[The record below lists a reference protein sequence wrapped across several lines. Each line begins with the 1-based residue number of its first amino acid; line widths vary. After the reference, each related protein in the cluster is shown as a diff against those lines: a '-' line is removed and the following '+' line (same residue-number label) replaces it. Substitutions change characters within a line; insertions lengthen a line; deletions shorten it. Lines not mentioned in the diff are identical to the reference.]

1 MMNSDEKRIIKREC
15 LFELNS
21 ATTTVPKYPQAM
33 RFRVSPD
40 DNRVLPEQNPTAH
53 YLPSVNAN
61 HLAPIDP
68 AKSEISTLTK
78 PAIPYQVGDRK
89 AQSVLPFIPANPETA
104 VVSTRPAIPYQVAD
118 GKAQSVLPFI
128 PVNPETAVVS
138 TRPAIPYQVAD
149 GKAQSVLPLIPA
161 TPETAVT
168 STNSLGYR
176 AGVGKGKSVIPK
188 KRKLVKTM
196 MYHCIKDFL
205 KTLFRRSPKTH
216 RRRPKP
222 IIHD

>member
-1 MMNSDEKRIIKREC
+1 
-15 LFELNS
+15 
-21 ATTTVPKYPQAM
+21 M

-53 YLPSVNAN
+53 YLPSINAN

-78 PAIPYQVGDRK
+78 PAIPYQVGDGK
-89 AQSVLPFIPANPETA
+89 AQSVLTFIPANPETA
-104 VVSTRPAIPYQVAD
+104 VVSTMPAV
-118 GKAQSVLPFI
+118 
-128 PVNPETAVVS
+128 
-138 TRPAIPYQVAD
+138 PYQVAD
-149 GKAQSVLPLIPA
+149 GKAQSVLPLTPA

-176 AGVGKGKSVIPK
+176 AGVGKVKSVIPK

-196 MYHCIKDFL
+196 MYHCIKNFI
-205 KTLFRRSPKTH
+205 KSLFRRPPKTH
-216 RRRPKP
+216 NRPKP
-222 IIHD
+222 ITDDQ